1 MPAKPIYD
9 LEKIDVNNVIADQDA
24 IYELNP
30 HRYEFMLLDGILHL
44 DEEGGIVVG
53 YRDCDEEEFWVRGH
67 IPGRPLFPGV
77 LMIETAAQL
86 VSYYALKVTGKNDAF
101 LGFAGVTDVKFRGQ
115 VVPGD
120 KLVMI
125 GQMLDVRSRRCVG
138 EVQGYVGD
146 QQVFQGKITGMWL

>member
-1 MPAKPIYD
+1 MPPKPFYD
-9 LEKIDVNNVIADQDA
+9 LDKIDTNNVIADQEA
-24 IYELNP
+24 IYALNP
-30 HRYEFMLLDGILHL
+30 HRYEFMLLDGILHY
-44 DEEGGIVVG
+44 DEPGNIVVG
-53 YRDCDEEEFWVRGH
+53 YRDCKEEEFWVRGH

-86 VSYYALKVTGKNDAF
+86 VSYYALKATGKTDAF

-120 KLVMI
+120 KMVLVGKI
-125 GQMLDVRSRRCVG
+125 LDTRSRRCVG